1 MLKRWMPCAGI
12 PHSVRKS
19 SAAALQNPAFVA
31 ELTRLINQGYWYFE
45 E

>member
-1 MLKRWMPCAGI
+1 G
-12 PHSVRKS
+12 
-19 SAAALQNPAFVA
+19 LQNPAFVS

>member
-1 MLKRWMPCAGI
+1 VPVYHLGQEELG
-12 PHSVRKS
+12 
-19 SAAALQNPAFVA
+19 AALQNPAFVA

>member
-19 SAAALQNPAFVA
+19 SAALQNPAFVA